1 MVKSYLQFINE
12 SKIVASADFI
22 SVLKT
27 VDSKLSKEL
36 LNLINKDDVITP
48 FNALHLGDSGDTIK
62 FTSDRQLQRKLT
74 SGLDSSRV
82 FDGTI
87 SLQSGVVGRS
97 ISKILIDNG
106 IECDHTDILDF
117 VPKWK
122 SAFVTYINKKSQES
136 SPISEVR
143 GEEIRDWYLEDNYC
157 HDAREL
163 FKGTISKSCMRF
175 EECQNYLDIY
185 VRNPEKISLIILT
198 EKKEGQET
206 LRARAL
212 LWNTENNGYYLDRVY
227 YTSDEERELIWNWAV
242 EKYKVENCYHR
253 KMPKLFCKLKTGER
267 YSAYPYMDTMC
278 YFDKKDNI
286 IYNWLP
292 FSETQ
297 RRRLYE
303 DFYLLQDTEGGYE
316 YAIEDTNDDSEED

>member
-12 SKIVASADFI
+12 SKILASVDFI

-48 FNALHLGDSGDTIK
+48 FNALDLGDSGDTIK
-62 FTSDRQLQRKLT
+62 FTSDRQLQRKLS
-74 SGLDSSRV
+74 SGLEPMNV
-82 FDGTI
+82 FNGSI
-87 SLQSGVVGRS
+87 SLQMGAVGRS
-97 ISKILIDNG
+97 ISKILSDNG
-106 IECDHTDILDF
+106 IECEHTDILDF

-122 SAFVTYINKKSQES
+122 SAYVTYINKKNQEDF
-136 SPISEVR
+136 PIDEVR

-157 HDAREL
+157 YDAREL
-163 FKGTISKSCMRF
+163 YKGTISKSCMRF
-175 EECQNYLDIY
+175 EECQDYLDIY

-198 EKKEGQET
+198 EKKEGKET

-227 YTSDEERELIWNWAV
+227 YTSSEELELIWNWAV
-242 EKYKVENCYHR
+242 EKYKVETGHHK
-253 KMPKLFCKLKTGER
+253 KMPKLFCKLKPGER

-278 YFDKKDNI
+278 YYDKNKAI
-286 IYNWLP
+286 LYNYIPTDESTTSHLR
-292 FSETQ
+292 EHL
-297 RRRLYE
+297 LY
-303 DFYLLQDTEGGYE
+303 LQDTEGGYE
-316 YAIEDTNDDSEED
+316 YGIDEDYTDSED